1 MVGFREEFN
10 LELRSPSILRI
21 NLYSYFSQNYLK
33 HSKER
38 RITIMRSEERL
49 KVSYGKQKDVFESA
63 RKKKISNLE
72 DRKRQLEEKIE
83 HLNYELETTK
93 RLIQGS

>member
-1 MVGFREEFN
+1 
-10 LELRSPSILRI
+10 
-21 NLYSYFSQNYLK
+21 
-33 HSKER
+33 
-38 RITIMRSEERL
+38 MRSEERL

-63 RKKKISNLE
+63 KKKKISNLE

-93 RLIQGS
+93 RLIQEEAEREFCSFRDFQERATLQSQQTRAKIVSKSSSQTNFFGTT